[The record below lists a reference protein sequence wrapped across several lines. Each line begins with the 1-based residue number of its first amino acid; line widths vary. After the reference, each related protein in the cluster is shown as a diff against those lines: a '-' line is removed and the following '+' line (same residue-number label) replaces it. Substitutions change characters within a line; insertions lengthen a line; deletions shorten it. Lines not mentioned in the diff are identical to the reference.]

1 MAINHKRLFTVLL
14 IVMLVQLSCDTTE
27 FYDDGSE
34 RQKDRDDCEER
45 GGIWHDYPVAYCEL
59 PPDSITPTP
68 TTQETTDAYAEGCD
82 AYESLTIEV
91 FITEEAQYDTWRSCQ
106 YYLRVTNSNTMQ
118 SAWLWVHDIH
128 VTETGID
135 RDEWNSWKIEAG
147 ATEER
152 SYSGDFQDNGSFGHS
167 YASEITA
174 ILAIPEC
181 NDMRDKTSAIT
192 LARPLQWFCGP

>member
-1 MAINHKRLFTVLL
+1 MKTNSRWFLAAFL
-14 IVMLVQLSCDTTE
+14 IVALVQLSCDTTE
-27 FYDDGSE
+27 FYDDRSE

-45 GGIWHDYPVAYCEL
+45 GGIWHDVPFGYCEL
-59 PPDSITPTP
+59 PSDSITPTP
-68 TTQETTDAYAEGCD
+68 TSQEATATYGEGCD

-91 FITEEAQYDTWRSCQ
+91 FITEESQYDTWRSCQ
-106 YYLRVTNSNTMQ
+106 YYLQVTNNHTMQ
-118 SAWLWVHDIH
+118 SAWVWVHDIH
-128 VTETGID
+128 ATETGID

-181 NDMRDKTSAIT
+181 NDMRDKTNAIT
-192 LARPLQWFCGP
+192 IARPLQWFCGP